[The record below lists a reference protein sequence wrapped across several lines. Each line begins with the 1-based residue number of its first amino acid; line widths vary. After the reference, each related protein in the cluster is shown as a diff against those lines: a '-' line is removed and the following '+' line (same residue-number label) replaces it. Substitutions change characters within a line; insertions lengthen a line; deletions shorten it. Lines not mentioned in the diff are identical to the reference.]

1 MHILFNVNLNKLV
14 YYYIMAQ
21 QLLHVVKLN
30 ICAHLRGVGGDHV
43 FS

>member
-14 YYYIMAQ
+14 YYVLVQ